1 MSVINYTENIFADV
15 YLITEHGDLYNLDG
29 CNNRIALL
37 LQGANLVMIVAVINK
52 IVRDLDELI
61 K

>member
-1 MSVINYTENIFADV
+1 MNFKRMTIVSFKHRWKGLHRVSVINYTENIFADV

-37 LQGANLVMIVAVINK
+37 L
-52 IVRDLDELI
+52 
-61 K
+61 